1 MRYIRG
7 LLCHTII
14 YSCGSCN
21 VILQEPS
28 QIRTTLLRNS
38 LKPIFGC
45 FSRKRLQLLIFG
57 FSWALLYVFCLK
69 FQAACNAAIYKVL
82 SLLEKKCPFFA
93 CARPCFSRP
102 NSQIWLFGRER
113 VKRIIKIIKE
123 LIKFKVQLLRWT
135 SHDKDYSA
143 VKKTS

>member
-113 VKRIIKIIKE
+113 VKWRWQCE
-123 LIKFKVQLLRWT
+123 SACPRASWWGVSVVSVNLLCVRC
-135 SHDKDYSA
+135 D
-143 VKKTS
+143 V